1 METKR
6 QLRVSKLL
14 QRELCSIFQRD
25 AKDKYGSGMITVTKV
40 NITKDLSIA
49 RVYLSLFATKDKAAL
64 LESIVQRTPEIR
76 FTLGRAVK
84 DQLRQIPSL
93 EFYED
98 DSLDYIE
105 NIEQLLLP

>member
-1 METKR
+1 
-6 QLRVSKLL
+6 
-14 QRELCSIFQRD
+14 
-25 AKDKYGSGMITVTKV
+25 MITVTKV

>member
-14 QRELCSIFQRD
+14 QRELSSIFQRD

>member
-1 METKR
+1 
-6 QLRVSKLL
+6 
-14 QRELCSIFQRD
+14 
-25 AKDKYGSGMITVTKV
+25 MITVTKV

-84 DQLRQIPSL
+84 DQLRQILHSNFMKTIRSTTSKTLSSFFFPNSGNRCNT
-93 EFYED
+93 
-98 DSLDYIE
+98 I
-105 NIEQLLLP
+105 Q